1 MTAGLERSGERVDGG
16 DRGAVGLQGEG
27 GLGTQDVVSVI
38 GGS

>member
-16 DRGAVGLQGEG
+16 DRDAVSLQGDG
-27 GLGTQDVVSVI
+27 GLDTQDVVSVV